1 LWKKALG
8 LTVCTSSGKLYKP
21 LGKCHTNIDNN
32 WKYCFST
39 TDNYI
44 YSTNN
49 GKWIR
54 HTPKR
59 LAITQKFQLQGY
71 SSDPPHLP
79 FPAIPKV
86 SQKAYICHHCSS
98 SRQMQQANDKTQ
110 THNFTEYLKADKI
123 LKSEQYIFQT
133 PVQDWKEKN
142 TSQLEDWIT
151 KYKPII
157 SKSLRLA
164 KKHTKQNTQDLR
176 KFYTSTA
183 KLPVTPAL
191 T

>member
-1 LWKKALG
+1 
-8 LTVCTSSGKLYKP
+8 LYKP

-32 WKYCFST
+32 WKYYFST
-39 TDNYI
+39 TYNYI
-44 YSTNN
+44 CSTNN

-110 THNFTEYLKADKI
+110 THNFTEYLKA
-123 LKSEQYIFQT
+123 
-133 PVQDWKEKN
+133 VQEPWEEHLLSD
-142 TSQLEDWIT
+142 IT
-151 KYKPII
+151 KVAC
-157 SKSLRLA
+157 SNTTLA
-164 KKHTKQNTQDLR
+164 VNLLLSIRYYQAPTEE
-176 KFYTSTA
+176 TSIRGGYNPE
-183 KLPVTPAL
+183 K
-191 T
+191 